1 MTRSQ
6 ALSQYHACA
15 KRHNCPG
22 EWKRITSTK
31 AAKRST
37 KRTTGMM
44 RAALRAIRKQRK
56 QARGVTGRKA
66 IRSSPRNKK

>member
-6 ALSQYHACA
+6 ALSQYHQCA

-44 RAALRAIRKQRK
+44 RAALRAIRKNRK
-56 QARGVTGRKA
+56 QTRKA
-66 IRSSPRNKK
+66 TRSSARLRKK

>member
-1 MTRSQ
+1 MSRS
-6 ALSQYHACA
+6 AAISQYHACA

-22 EWKRITSTK
+22 EYRRITGTK
-31 AAKRST
+31 AAKRSAKMTT
-37 KRTTGMM
+37 KMM
-44 RAALRAIRKQRK
+44 RSALKAIRKQRK